1 MKNSE
6 VISRVVNA
14 VRGLTKDEHI
24 SKRYVL
30 NVLQTKARIYMLTKM
45 ATNELLK
52 VDGLVSTI
60 KCLKLIPVT
69 KFQCDIIEFKLC
81 KDLMKSE
88 KKLPEILGGK
98 HGLLILSVSSV
109 DGEHIFRY
117 SSPYKYRN
125 DKDRTYSKFIKDGIF
140 YVEDGYLYIPDSE
153 IEAVNVTIIGLSK
166 SEIAALSGCGE
177 ADTCSDIYEEEFI
190 CPDKLIDFVIADA
203 ITEVMNSWKIINID
217 EQPNLNENIK

>member
-14 VRGLTKDEHI
+14 VRGITKDEHI

-30 NVLQTKARIYMLTKM
+30 NVLQTKARLSMLSRL

-60 KCLKLIPVT
+60 KCLKLTPIP
-69 KFQCDIIEFKLC
+69 KFKCDILEFKLC
-81 KDLMKSE
+81 NSLMRSE
-88 KKLPEILGGK
+88 KKLPEIMGGK

-109 DGEHIFRY
+109 NGEHTFTY
-117 SSPYKYRN
+117 TSPSKYKN
-125 DKDRTYSKFIKDGIF
+125 DKNRSFSKFIKNGVF

-153 IEAVNVTIIGLSK
+153 VEAVNVTLIGLNK
-166 SEIAALSGCGE
+166 SELDELSECGE
-177 ADTCSDIYEEEFI
+177 KTGCISVYDAEFI
-190 CPDKLIDFVIADA
+190 CPDKLIDLVITDA
-203 ITEVMNSWKIINID
+203 INEILTSWKRIPID
-217 EQPNLNENIK
+217 ENPNLNENIK